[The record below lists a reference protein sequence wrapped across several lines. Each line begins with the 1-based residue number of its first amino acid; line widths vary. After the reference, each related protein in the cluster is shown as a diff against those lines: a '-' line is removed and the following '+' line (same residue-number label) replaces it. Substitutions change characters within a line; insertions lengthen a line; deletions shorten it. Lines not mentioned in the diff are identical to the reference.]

1 MLGTS
6 LANAATG
13 DARERELSCA
23 RRLQEQFMQ
32 TPTRD
37 VTSRS
42 TIVMILGGG
51 RGQRLFPLT
60 KDRSKPAVPIGAKFR
75 FVDIPISNCIN
86 SGLLQI
92 YVLTQFNSKSL
103 NNHCALTYKFD
114 AFTRGFVAV
123 LAAEQRY
130 DSEDWYQGTADAV
143 RQNLRYI
150 QDPVLERVLILSGDQ
165 LYRMDYRDLLRTHQE
180 TEADATVAVLPVSR
194 EDATRFGILKVGPS
208 GRIVDFAEKPKD
220 PGVLDRFSLTSKEA
234 ARLGVDGQKNTL
246 LGSMGIYVFQKA
258 ALERLLEGT
267 ETDFGTHV
275 FPRALQQMKVFAHVF
290 DGYWSDIGTIRSF
303 YEANL
308 ALTDPKP
315 AFSFY
320 DPDRPI
326 YTHPRFLPPS
336 SIERATLR
344 QVLLSEGCVVYGAEI
359 ERSVVGIRSV
369 IQPGAR
375 IRDSVIFGADAFE
388 TAATHEANARKRIP
402 NVGIGRDCRIE
413 RAIIDKNARIG
424 DGAILRN
431 ADGVAEMDGD
441 GWYIRDGL
449 IVVPKGATVQPGAIV

>member
-1 MLGTS
+1 
-6 LANAATG
+6 
-13 DARERELSCA
+13 
-23 RRLQEQFMQ
+23 MQ
-32 TPTRD
+32 YGATRD
-37 VTSRS
+37 TLARS
-42 TIVMILGGG
+42 TVVMILGGG

-86 SGLLQI
+86 SGLIQI

-114 AFTRGFVAV
+114 AFTRGFVAI

-150 QDPVLERVLILSGDQ
+150 QDPMLERVLILSGDQ
-165 LYRMDYRDLLRTHQE
+165 LYRMDYREMLATHQS
-180 TEADATVAVLPVSR
+180 TEADATVAVLPVSH
-194 EDATRFGILKVGPS
+194 EDASRFGILKVDGA

-220 PGVLDRFSLTSKEA
+220 PEVLDRFSLSPKECK
-234 ARLGVDGQKNTL
+234 RLGVDGQKNSL
-246 LGSMGIYVFQKA
+246 LGSMGIYVFEKDA
-258 ALERLLEGT
+258 LVSLLDGSDHDFGSHVFPKALERC
-267 ETDFGTHV
+267 
-275 FPRALQQMKVFAHVF
+275 KVCAHVF

-315 AFSFY
+315 PFSFY
-320 DPDRPI
+320 DPERPI

-344 QVLLSEGCVVYGAEI
+344 QVLLSEGCVVSGAEV

-369 IQPGAR
+369 IRQGSR
-375 IRDSVIFGADAFE
+375 IRDAV
-388 TAATHEANARKRIP
+388 
-402 NVGIGRDCRIE
+402 
-413 RAIIDKNARIG
+413 
-424 DGAILRN
+424 
-431 ADGVAEMDGD
+431 
-441 GWYIRDGL
+441 
-449 IVVPKGATVQPGAIV
+449 